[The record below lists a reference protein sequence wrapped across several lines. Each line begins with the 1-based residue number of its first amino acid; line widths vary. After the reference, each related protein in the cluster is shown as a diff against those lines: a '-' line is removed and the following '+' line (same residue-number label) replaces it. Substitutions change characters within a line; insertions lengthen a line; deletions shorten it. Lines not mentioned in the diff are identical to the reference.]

1 MASDAI
7 SAEAEGVNEV
17 VDSVVVLTRID
28 IRYKLRVPPG
38 APREKID
45 RALAS
50 HVAKCP
56 TARSFEG
63 AVKIGWSA
71 EIVEA

>member
-1 MASDAI
+1 MADDAI

-17 VDSVVVLTRID
+17 VDRVVVLTRIKV
-28 IRYKLRVPPG
+28 RYKIRVPAG

-56 TARSFEG
+56 TARNLDG
-63 AVKIGWSA
+63 AVEIGWSA

>member
-17 VDSVVVLTRID
+17 VDRVVVLTRID

-56 TARSFEG
+56 TARSLKG